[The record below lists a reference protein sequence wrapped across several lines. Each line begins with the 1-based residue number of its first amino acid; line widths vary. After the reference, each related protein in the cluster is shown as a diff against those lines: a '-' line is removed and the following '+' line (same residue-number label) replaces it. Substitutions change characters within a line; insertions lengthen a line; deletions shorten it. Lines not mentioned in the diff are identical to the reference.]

1 MTLLLGA
8 ASAIL
13 GLGSM
18 AWLGWFLVRGS
29 VSVWPLGLSEA
40 GTLALDAVL
49 ALVFMAQHSGM
60 IRERFRRKLAG
71 VVPPS
76 RHPALYG
83 TASGLALVV
92 MLAGWQRSA
101 QVVWSLDGAGRLA
114 VAAVWLAA
122 AAWSAW
128 AVRSLG
134 SFDALGLDALLA
146 GRRAGERP
154 TPTGALIIRGPY
166 RLVRHPLYTAALVYV
181 WTAPT
186 VTADRLLLAVLW
198 TVWMV
203 LGARWEE
210 RDLVER
216 FGEPYRAYQRTVPML
231 APLPRRA
238 R

>member
-76 RHPALYG
+76 QHPALYG
-83 TASGLALVV
+83 AASGLALVV

-216 FGEPYRAYQRTVPML
+216 FGEPYRAYQRAVPML

>member
-1 MTLLLGA
+1 MTLLLAA

-29 VSVWPLGLSEA
+29 VSVWPPGLPEA
-40 GTLALDAVL
+40 GLLALDAAL
-49 ALVFMAQHSGM
+49 ALLFIAQHSGM
-60 IRERFRRKLAG
+60 IRDRFRRRLAG
-71 VVPPS
+71 LLPVS
-76 RHPALYG
+76 THPALYG
-83 TASGLALVV
+83 AASGLALMV

-101 QVVWSLDGAGRLA
+101 VVVWSLGGAGRLA

-166 RLVRHPLYTAALVYV
+166 RLVRHPLYTAALVYL
-181 WTAPT
+181 WACPHC
-186 VTADRLLLAVLW
+186 TADRLLLALLW

-203 LGARWEE
+203 AGARWEE

-216 FGEPYRAYQRTVPML
+216 FGEPYRAYQRAVPML